1 MAPSM
6 DADRFA
12 RVEIQAAQ
20 KLWDWLAVHHA
31 QRESVWLVTWK
42 AHHTQR
48 YVSREEVLDA
58 LIAHGWIDGRRLKL
72 DDDRT
77 MQLISPRKQQAWA
90 DSYKRRAARLETEG
104 RLHPA
109 GQAAVVAGQQS
120 GLWHIS
126 DPIDGLID
134 PPDLTAA
141 LIALGGDIWWHN
153 AAPSYRRNVL
163 RWIGSAKRS
172 ETRTLR
178 ISTAAALSAKGEKI
192 PNY

>member
-1 MAPSM
+1 MAPFM
-6 DADRFA
+6 DADRFVH
-12 RVEIQAAQ
+12 VEIEAAQ
-20 KLWDWLAVHHA
+20 DLWDWLAVHHA

-42 AHHTQR
+42 VQHTQR

-58 LIAHGWIDGRRLKL
+58 LIAYGWIDGRRLKL
-72 DDDRT
+72 DNDRT
-77 MQLISPRKQQAWA
+77 MQLISPRKQHAWA

-104 RLHPA
+104 RMHPA

-141 LIALGGDIWWHN
+141 LIAFGGDVWWQN

-178 ISTAAALSAKGEKI
+178 ISTAAALSAKGEKV
-192 PNY
+192 PHY